1 MAFDDD
7 TSAGEL
13 NDNNTE
19 TSFFPVKYLNF
30 LFPHCFSLVQF
41 VPVVPELLSVNLL
54 FVLQK
59 REPDGRRRYIH
70 ALMA

>member
-41 VPVVPELLSVNLL
+41 VPVVPELL
-54 FVLQK
+54 FAK